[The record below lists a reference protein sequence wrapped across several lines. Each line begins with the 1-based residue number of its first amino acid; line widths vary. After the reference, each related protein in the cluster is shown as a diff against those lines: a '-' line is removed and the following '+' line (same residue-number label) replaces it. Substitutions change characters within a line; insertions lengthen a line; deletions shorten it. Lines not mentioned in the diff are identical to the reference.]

1 MLRWVKLKK
10 YCAESQDTEDAVKKR
25 LRTGV
30 WLRDVH
36 ARKPEGSAELWV
48 NLDAVNDW
56 AEGKKPA
63 HQHGN
68 GR

>member
-1 MLRWVKLKK
+1 MLRWVRINK
-10 YCAESQDTEDAVKKR
+10 YIAESGETAEAVEKR

-36 ARKPEGSAELWV
+36 ARVPQGSKTLWV

-56 AEGKKPA
+56 AAGKKPA
-63 HQHGN
+63 HQHGSAK
-68 GR
+68 